1 MTRYYLRIYLKNS
14 KNPSAYIIAFRYIY
28 IHTYKS
34 GHIEKGE
41 QNLTDAL
48 AIERKNTNITW
59 HGSKKQDES
68 QKTVSYCIH
77 NRIYISKQR
86 RGYIHKMVSYM
97 YINVIRYDHI
107 YENRY
112 HKENLCI

>member
-1 MTRYYLRIYLKNS
+1 M
-14 KNPSAYIIAFRYIY
+14 YIY
-28 IHTYKS
+28 IHKS

-77 NRIYISKQR
+77 NRIYIFQNNAGAIYTR
-86 RGYIHKMVSYM
+86 WY
-97 YINVIRYDHI
+97 HI
-107 YENRY
+107 
-112 HKENLCI
+112 CI